1 METMTQTRVG
11 VPWHLWVVAVIA
23 VLFNSIGVFDFVMN
37 MAQGAKYMASAGM
50 TPAQIAYYQQMPMWM
65 TGVWAIGVFGA
76 FLASILLLMRR
87 RIASTVFVVSLTAF
101 SVDLLYTYVLSD
113 GGAVIGRQATVI
125 HGAIGAATD
134 RGRDGRITTM
144 RCLARF

>member
-1 METMTQTRVG
+1 MRGRGG
-11 VPWHLWVVAVIA
+11 VARDGHPYRRDR
-23 VLFNSIGVFDFVMN
+23 FRD
-37 MAQGAKYMASAGM
+37 
-50 TPAQIAYYQQMPMWM
+50 TPTHAMGRP
-65 TGVWAIGVFGA
+65 
-76 FLASILLLMRR
+76 
-87 RIASTVFVVSLTAF
+87 
-101 SVDLLYTYVLSD
+101 